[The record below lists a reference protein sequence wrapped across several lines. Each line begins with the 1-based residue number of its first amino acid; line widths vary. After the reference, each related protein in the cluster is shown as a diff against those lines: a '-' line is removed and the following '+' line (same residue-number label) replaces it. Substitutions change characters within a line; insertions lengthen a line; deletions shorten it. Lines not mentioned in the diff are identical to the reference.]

1 MFSLM
6 HAASLEVG
14 EVESPS
20 LAQVSEDVSY
30 LVEGI
35 DQSGRRCWH
44 GAEAAEDGGTRPRNA
59 STCLL
64 WCAIALGALGAR
76 LFLGVR
82 ELLQPTGYDT
92 NFQYYPLHSIPP
104 LSERVPWARRL
115 FYICLK
121 KVCPT
126 VYPLYFRAST
136 S

>member
-1 MFSLM
+1 M

-64 WCAIALGALGAR
+64 WCAIALGAL
-76 LFLGVR
+76 VR
-82 ELLQPTGYDT
+82 GCPLT
-92 NFQYYPLHSIPP
+92 NVGPICHVGRIPQLHAPFKRGQ
-104 LSERVPWARRL
+104 LAEMRVGGNN
-115 FYICLK
+115 FSSSYI
-121 KVCPT
+121 
-126 VYPLYFRAST
+126 
-136 S
+136 